1 MSNIWM
7 MMIKIPKAPIINFFI
22 IPHTRAGMHILQL
35 PWEILVIE
43 LFLNKFSAILPENT
57 INSFQRFCACFLGT
71 VNLRKNSFLLA
82 GQDHLYS
89 IHNFL
94 SETYYLLCQR
104 LNNYLIIL
112 GVVLKI
118 CFEENS
124 CSTRLDKT
132 EAVINEGLNS

>member
-1 MSNIWM
+1 MSTVQ
-7 MMIKIPKAPIINFFI
+7 MMIKIPKAAIIKFFI
-22 IPHTRAGMHILQL
+22 IPHTRAGMHILLL

-94 SETYYLLCQR
+94 SETYYLLSQR
-104 LNNYLIIL
+104 LINYLIIL
-112 GVVLKI
+112 GVVLKR